1 MRVWPVSQPTITVVA
16 LHHKK
21 VGGLCLIRMKLIK
34 GISTESNHGRTEY
47 VSFVLI
53 SDHYDMFM

>member
-1 MRVWPVSQPTITVVA
+1 MTVVA

-21 VGGLCLIRMKLIK
+21 VGGPCFIGMKLIK
-34 GISTESNHGRTEY
+34 GKSTASNHGRTEY
-47 VSFVLI
+47 VSFFLI